1 MFPCDIKK
9 GQCVFQQGEPA
20 TSFFLIESGMLEV
33 RMNDV
38 LKRYLCKAEGF
49 GELALLYNSP
59 RSATI
64 RAIEDSV
71 IWGIDRA
78 TFQKVV
84 QETIIKEYSI
94 NRRFIEG
101 VDVFSKKLC
110 FCEFFKVFLNPG
122 TI

>member
-1 MFPCDIKK
+1 MFSCVVKK
-9 GQCVFQQGEPA
+9 GQNVFQQGEPA

-38 LKRYLCKAEGF
+38 LKRYLKQGDGF

-64 RAIEDSV
+64 KAIEDSL

-94 NRRFIEG
+94 NRRFIAA
-101 VDVFSKKLC
+101 VDVFSNC
-110 FCEFFKVFLNPG
+110 AFFLFF
-122 TI
+122 